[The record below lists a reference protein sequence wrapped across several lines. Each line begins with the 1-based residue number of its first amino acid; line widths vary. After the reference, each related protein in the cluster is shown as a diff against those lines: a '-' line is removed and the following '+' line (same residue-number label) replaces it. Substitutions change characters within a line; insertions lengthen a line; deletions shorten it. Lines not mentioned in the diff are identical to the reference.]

1 MVKKKTWVPGEHAD
15 PVSPSAKKLSA
26 EPGRLVDAPRIIEP
40 KNLGIGAVSYIESQD
55 GPWDGKKGNKELL
68 GRYVHLFKG
77 FHDSRPE
84 DIDMNALGQHW
95 TIDPSVAEDYAT
107 HGEDGTWK
115 QGTNHTVLEGRV
127 LKDHLMSEDD
137 MTDKFMNDH
146 SLRAGVGFKNASREV
161 PLLNG
166 KPIHIVATHHIVT
179 DENRKPVSSV
189 RKETTSLVG
198 MTNPSKRMEKRNNN
212 DNY

>member
-1 MVKKKTWVPGEHAD
+1 MTTKKVWVPGEHTD
-15 PVSPSAKKLSA
+15 PVSPVAKELSA
-26 EPGRLVDAPRIIEP
+26 ETGRSVRIDPTKIIKP
-40 KNLGIGAVSYIESQD
+40 KNPGIGAVSYIESQD
-55 GPWDGKKGNKELL
+55 GPWDGESKELL
-68 GRYVHLFKG
+68 GRYVHLFRG

-95 TIDPSVAEDYAT
+95 TIDPSTAEDYAT
-107 HGEDGTWK
+107 HGEDGTWSR
-115 QGTNHTVLEGRV
+115 GNNHTVLEGRI

-146 SLRAGVGFKNASREV
+146 SLRAGVGFKNLSREV

-166 KPIHIVATHHIVT
+166 KPIHIVAIHHIVT
-179 DENRKPVSSV
+179 DKNRKPVSSV

-212 DNY
+212 DN